1 MNLLN
6 LVQQVLSNEV
16 VGKLNNQMPQ
26 VPQQNTQT
34 AAQLAMSTLM
44 SALAKNTQTDAGLQG
59 LFGALN
65 KNHDGGI
72 MDNLGDF
79 LGGKMEQNKSTD
91 GVGILSHLF
100 GGKIFDIVEL
110 VSKGSGVDRNNT
122 MNMLVKLAPV
132 ALGML
137 GKVKQQNNYQANDV
151 RALLQ
156 NTVQEERQQRPESSI
171 IEKLLD
177 RDGDGSIKG
186 EVMQMGMKALGSLF
200 SR

>member
-1 MNLLN
+1 MNLLD
-6 LVQQVLSNEV
+6 LVQQVLSSEV

-34 AAQLAMSTLM
+34 AAKLAMSTLM
-44 SALAKNTQTDAGLQG
+44 NALAKNTQSEQGLQG

-65 KNHDGGI
+65 KDHNGGL

-79 LGGKMEQNKSTD
+79 LGGKMANSKTTD

-132 ALGML
+132 ALSML
-137 GKVKQQNNYQANDV
+137 GKVKQQNNYQANDLK
-151 RALLQ
+151 ALLQ
-156 NTVQEERQQRPESSI
+156 NTVQQERQQKPETSL

-177 RDGDGSIKG
+177 RDGDGSVKD
-186 EVMQMGMKALGSLF
+186 EVMQMGMKALGSF
-200 SR
+200 FRR

>member
-1 MNLLN
+1 
-6 LVQQVLSNEV
+6 
-16 VGKLNNQMPQ
+16 
-26 VPQQNTQT
+26 
-34 AAQLAMSTLM
+34 
-44 SALAKNTQTDAGLQG
+44 
-59 LFGALN
+59 
-65 KNHDGGI
+65 

-79 LGGKMEQNKSTD
+79 LGGKMGNTKETD

-137 GKVKQQNNYQANDV
+137 GKVKQQNNYQANDLK
-151 RALLQ
+151 ALLQ
-156 NTVQEERQQRPESSI
+156 NTVQQERQQKPQTNL

-177 RDGDGSIKG
+177 RDGDGSVKD
-186 EVMQMGMKALGSLF
+186 EVMQMGMKALGSF
-200 SR
+200 FRR

>member
-1 MNLLN
+1 MNLLD

-44 SALAKNTQTDAGLQG
+44 SALAKNTQSEQGLQG
-59 LFGALN
+59 LLGALN
-65 KNHDGGI
+65 KDHNGGL

-79 LGGKMEQNKSTD
+79 LSGNMANNRSTD

-122 MNMLVKLAPV
+122 MSMLVKLAPV
-132 ALGML
+132 ALSML
-137 GKVKQQNNYQANDV
+137 GKVKQQNNYQGDEL
-151 RALLQ
+151 RAALQ
-156 NTVQEERQQRPESSI
+156 KTVQQERQQVPQTSL

-177 RDGDGSIKG
+177 RDGDGSVKD
-186 EVMQMGMKALGSLF
+186 EVMQMGMKALGSFF

>member
-1 MNLLN
+1 MNLLD
-6 LVQQVLSNEV
+6 LAKQVLTNEV

-34 AAQLAMSTLM
+34 AANLAMSTLM
-44 SALAKNTQTDAGLQG
+44 GALAKNTQSDQG
-59 LFGALN
+59 LEGLLGALN
-65 KNHDGGI
+65 KNHNGGL

-79 LGGKMEQNKSTD
+79 LGGKMASDKSTD
-91 GVGILSHLF
+91 GMGILSYLF
-100 GGKIFDIVEL
+100 GGKIFDVVEL
-110 VSKGSGVDRNNT
+110 ISKGSGIDRNNS
-122 MNMLVKLAPV
+122 MGLLMKLAPV
-132 ALGML
+132 ALSML
-137 GKVKQQNNYQANDV
+137 GKVKQQNNYQGNDL

-156 NTVQEERQQRPESSI
+156 NTVQQERQQKPETSL

-186 EVMQMGMKALGSLF
+186 EVMQMGMKALGSFF

>member
-6 LVQQVLSNEV
+6 LVQQVLSKEV

-59 LFGALN
+59 LLGALN

-79 LGGKMEQNKSTD
+79 LGGKMEQSKSTD

>member
-26 VPQQNTQT
+26 VPQQKTQT

-59 LFGALN
+59 LLGALN

>member
-1 MNLLN
+1 MNLLD
-6 LVQQVLSNEV
+6 LAKQVLTNEV

-34 AAQLAMSTLM
+34 AANLAMSTLM
-44 SALAKNTQTDAGLQG
+44 GALAKNTQSDQG
-59 LFGALN
+59 LEGLLGALN
-65 KNHDGGI
+65 KNHNGGL

-79 LGGKMEQNKSTD
+79 LGGKMASDKSTD
-91 GVGILSHLF
+91 GMGILSHLF
-100 GGKIFDIVEL
+100 GGKIFDVVEL
-110 VSKGSGVDRNNT
+110 ISKGSGIDRNNS
-122 MNMLVKLAPV
+122 MGLLMKLAPV
-132 ALGML
+132 ALSML
-137 GKVKQQNNYQANDV
+137 GKVKQQNNYQGNDL

-156 NTVQEERQQRPESSI
+156 NTVQQERQQKPETSL

-186 EVMQMGMKALGSLF
+186 EVMQMGMKALGSFF